1 MNFKHNQSCTRVDY
15 SDTFIVIA
23 GPGSG
28 KTFSVVLRT
37 LNLLLSGWVSHG
49 VSSKTSDTIPSGFRN
64 LGATTPLSDIFISYS
79 RSDRATAQTLA
90 NALQREN
97 WSVWWDPKIPPG
109 KAFDEVI
116 DQALEKAKCV
126 IVLWSKASVKS
137 RWVKAEAA
145 EGNRRGIL
153 LPALIEDDAKIP
165 LEFRYTQASRLTD
178 WRGEAEHTEFG
189 TLRAAV
195 SELLGHAAQTRT
207 GGEDDKPMATK
218 AADRPQKTG
227 LQPAVPEE
235 VYLDPETRLM
245 WTIQD
250 NGKDIDWH
258 DANQYAGQ
266 LRLGGYSDWRLPTID
281 ELEKLYDPQDSS
293 ANKIRKPFRLTSYWV
308 WSSTK
313 EGSGSAWVLFFNSG
327 RRLVLSMGHSGLGR
341 ALCMRRSGE

>member
-1 MNFKHNQSCTRVDY
+1 MAAKKTKPSNWRD
-15 SDTFIVIA
+15 
-23 GPGSG
+23 SG
-28 KTFSVVLRT
+28 RRK
-37 LNLLLSGWVSHG
+37 LSGWISHRA
-49 VSSKTSDTIPSGFRN
+49 SSKTSDTIPSRLRN

-79 RSDRATAQTLA
+79 RSDWATAQTLA
-90 NALQREN
+90 NALQLEN

-126 IVLWSKASVKS
+126 IVIWSKASVKS

-153 LPALIEDDAKIP
+153 LPVLIEDDAKIP

-195 SELLGHAAQTRT
+195 SELLGHAAQTQNGR
-207 GGEDDKPMATK
+207 EDDKPRAST

-227 LQPAVPEE
+227 LQPAVPQE
-235 VYLDPETRLM
+235 VYLDPETRLI

-250 NGKDIDWH
+250 NAKDNDWH
-258 DANQYAGQ
+258 QAKQFAGQ

-281 ELEKLYDPQDSS
+281 ELEKLYDPQNSS
-293 ANKIRKPFRLTSYWV
+293 IYKIRQPFRLTGHWA

-313 EGSGSAWVLFFNSG
+313 EGSGSAWVFNFGTG
-327 RRLVLSMGHSGLGR
+327 RRDHGPMGCSVSLR
-341 ALCMRRSGE
+341 ALCVRRSAE